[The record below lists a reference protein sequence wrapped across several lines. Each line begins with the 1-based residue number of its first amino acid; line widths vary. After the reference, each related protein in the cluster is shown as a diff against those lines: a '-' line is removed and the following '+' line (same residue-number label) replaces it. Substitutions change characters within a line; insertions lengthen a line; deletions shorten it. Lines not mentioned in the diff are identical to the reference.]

1 MGEISDNMNYKYNF
15 SVIIPHKNI
24 PELLRR
30 CVSSI
35 PRRDDTEIVIVDDN
49 SDPDKVDFEHFPFM
63 GEPNVKVIFDKA
75 GLRQGHARNVGLQ
88 HAEGK
93 WILFADSDDFFFYSI
108 NKAMDDCLQSDADI
122 IYYKSTNLDSE
133 TYQYGSVRSTITN
146 TSISRYLNGDS
157 DGEHFIRYRHPVPWG
172 KFIRASVIRDN
183 NICFPEIIKAED
195 FEFSY
200 KCGYYAKKVEAH
212 AVSIYCLTSREGN
225 VTARKETAEVK
236 NIVVKNEADFLK
248 FAKEHELAGTP
259 AFNII
264 EPDVFSILLDLQQM
278 DNAYYEDARKHILD
292 CGYTNSEIDSKLRHI
307 ANGRKKAVIVS
318 NIRKL
323 LHI

>member
-1 MGEISDNMNYKYNF
+1 MNRFKY
-15 SVIIPHKNI
+15 SIIIPHKNT
-24 PELLRR
+24 PSLLIR
-30 CVSSI
+30 CVASI
-35 PRRDDTEIVIVDDN
+35 PKRDDLQIVIVDDN

-108 NKAMDDCLQSDADI
+108 NNAMDDCLQSDADI

-133 TYQYGSVRSTITN
+133 TYLYGSVRSTITN
-146 TSISRYLNGDS
+146 TSISKYLNGDP
-157 DGEHFIRYRHPVPWG
+157 DGENFIRYRHPVPWG

-183 NICFPEIIKAED
+183 DIRFPEIIKAED

-225 VTARKETAEVK
+225 VTSRKETAELKSV
-236 NIVVKNEADFLK
+236 VVKNEADFLK
-248 FAKEHELAGTP
+248 FAKEYELAETP
-259 AFNII
+259 AFSII

-278 DNAYYEDARKHILD
+278 DNAFYKDARKHILD

-307 ANGRKKAVIVS
+307 ANGRKKAAILS
-318 NIRKL
+318 KIRKS